1 MKVKLY
7 REDTVED
14 YAEAHANGKSMFMN
28 WLTAIRRADWN
39 EPADI
44 TRRLKGNLLG
54 NGSDRVVFD
63 IGGNSNNSFR
73 IICDY
78 IFNCKQNK
86 QGELRVNLYVAWIGT
101 HEEYNSLTEKVKLTI
116 ENY

>member
-7 REDTVED
+7 REDTIEE
-14 YAEAHANGKSMFMN
+14 YAAAHANGKRHFAN

-44 TRRLKGNLLG
+44 TRKLRGNLLG

-63 IGGNSNNSFR
+63 IGGNGSNSFR
-73 IICDY
+73 IICDF
-78 IFNCKQNK
+78 IFNCKQNSK
-86 QGELRVNLYVAWIGT
+86 EI
-101 HEEYNSLTEKVKLTI
+101 
-116 ENY
+116 